1 MKEGCEKSVWEQWG
15 VWNRLGEPAAE
26 TPSGRNGGLRAND
39 AKGQQGTE
47 VASPGFR
54 AAVGNGK
61 KRKECSGGNFED
73 TGKAKTGKFAGGTGE
88 YSGEGYLVRVPA
100 EVTQAKR

>member
-15 VWNRLGEPAAE
+15 VWKRHGEPAEE
-26 TPSGRNGGLRAND
+26 TPSGRNGGLRANN
-39 AKGQQGTE
+39 AKGQQGAE

-73 TGKAKTGKFAGGTGE
+73 TGKPKRGKFAKGKGE
-88 YSGEGYLVRVPA
+88 YSGEGYMRVMPA